1 MFQDVGYKMEGIK
14 LESQAN
20 QTKPLPDKVD
30 KGMQERWLLFDQDDM
45 KDDKKVKYYTS
56 VSDLSTL
63 LLLMQFLLQE
73 STVHN
78 WAQLESFLAAG
89 YGANE
94 VKVKP

>member
-1 MFQDVGYKMEGIK
+1 MEGIK

-30 KGMQERWLLFDQDDM
+30 KGVETWLLFDQDDM

-56 VSDLSTL
+56 ISNLGTL

-73 STVHN
+73 RTVRN
-78 WAQLESFLAAG
+78 WVQLESFLAAG